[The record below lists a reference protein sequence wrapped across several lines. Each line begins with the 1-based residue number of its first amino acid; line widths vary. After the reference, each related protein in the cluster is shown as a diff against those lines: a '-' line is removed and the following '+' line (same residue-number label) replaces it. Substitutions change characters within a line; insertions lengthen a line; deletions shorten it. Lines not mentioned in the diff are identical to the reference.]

1 MRSVAVGAVVLGLLA
16 ACAGPAPSPAGAAS
30 EACEQARTVPPIGS
44 PGEDKYQAEP
54 GELEAWADTLES
66 AAESAATAA
75 SGDSAYED
83 LSADFDASRDD
94 FAHIRDT
101 LGGGG
106 TVMGDELAAIKE
118 RVAAVVE
125 ACEEV

>member
-16 ACAGPAPSPAGAAS
+16 ACAGPAPSPAGAGS
-30 EACEQARTVPPIGS
+30 EACEEARTVPPIGS

-54 GELEAWADTLES
+54 GELEAWADALER
-66 AAESAATAA
+66 AAESAAAA
-75 SGDSAYED
+75 AAGDSAYED
-83 LSADFDASRDD
+83 LSANLDASRDY

-101 LGGGG
+101 LAGGGA
-106 TVMGDELAAIKE
+106 VMGDELAAIKD